1 MEFLILHY
9 TSVSLAKTLE
19 IFQNPKAKAS
29 AHLVIDPKGTVYELV
44 SCLNGLCHKAWHAG
58 GTASLIYSRNF
69 IAESVYRKSPL
80 SKQATQWPASLIYS
94 RNFIAE
100 SVYRKSPL
108 NKQATQG
115 SATLAER
122 GSSHTIGKPAT
133 HAVGPRSGGTA
144 GSATLA
150 YQPTSQ
156 KERSK
161 KRVTAYNP
169 RSGGT
174 ASLADKTTGATSS
187 TAKGGFNNFSIGIE
201 LVNYNGN
208 FYPYTKEQYEAL
220 QALLKELKTHY
231 PALKDPNRVLG
242 HEHIASHRGK
252 VDPGHGF
259 DWPLFF
265 KMNYPE
271 VKAPVR
277 KPLLPRKLKEQF
289 WKKAQKLKPH
299 PSSDKN
305 YMELNKEIEQACK
318 GRSPP

>member
-1 MEFLILHY
+1 MTKHKKLLLVNHDPIKIPVEFLILHY

-19 IFQNPKAKAS
+19 IFQNPKAKVS

-80 SKQATQWPASLIYS
+80 
-94 RNFIAE
+94 
-100 SVYRKSPL
+100 

-115 SATLAER
+115 SASLAER

-144 GSATLA
+144 GSAPLA

-187 TAKGGFNNFSIGIE
+187 TAKGGFNNFSLGIE

-265 KMNYPE
+265 KMNYLGA
-271 VKAPVR
+271 KAPVR

-318 GRSPP
+318 GLRPP